1 VWIMPRNFSF
11 PGQLKLGGAVVRD
24 PRIVMRVIIGLLLV
38 GNIVAA
44 AIAFKPFG
52 GSVEDLRNEQQ
63 RLARQLADMR
73 NRAVISQ
80 KLVDKVRT
88 AQKQGDQFIS
98 QYFMDVSTASS
109 SVVVELNQTAT
120 EAGIKM
126 GQVQFDRQPIEG
138 SDSLIKE
145 TLTIGFDGTYANLT
159 KFMHQVDKSPRFLI
173 IESMQAAAPQAQG
186 GQSLNVTLKILA
198 FINDPAGDAL

>member
-1 VWIMPRNFSF
+1 MPRNFSF
-11 PGQLKLGGAVVRD
+11 PGQLKLGGGAMRD

-44 AIAFKPFG
+44 VIAFKPFG
-52 GSVEDLRNEQQ
+52 GSVEDLRKEQQ
-63 RLARQLADMR
+63 LLARQLGDMR

-198 FINDPAGDAL
+198 FINDPAGEAL